1 MSWIGDLVTF
11 LITSG
16 LLGIVARY
24 IKKSSG
30 QNIFAKGFWAKDRYQ
45 EQLKKEIDRTTE
57 LYKEMDYFRD
67 TFNLKSIDIV
77 EFHNGDYI
85 NARSVQKYTM
95 TSQMCRVGVP
105 ETMHLYQDKPLEGQ
119 YGLLNLYKQRE
130 GNVVVTDK
138 ENLPKDSPPLFLEK
152 MMQLKITGYV
162 ALGLF
167 ANKEDVYPR
176 AIISCVLDEEA
187 KRDGLDVELNM
198 HSDKLKA
205 LVLSGLKP

>member
-16 LLGIVARY
+16 LLGILARY

-30 QNIFAKGFWAKDRYQ
+30 QNIFAKGFWTKGRYQ

-105 ETMHLYQDKPLEGQ
+105 ETMHLYQDKPLDDQ

-138 ENLPKDSPPLFLEK
+138 DNLPKDSPPLFLEK
-152 MMQLKITGYV
+152 MIQLKITGYV

-176 AIISCVLDEEA
+176 AIISCVLDEKA